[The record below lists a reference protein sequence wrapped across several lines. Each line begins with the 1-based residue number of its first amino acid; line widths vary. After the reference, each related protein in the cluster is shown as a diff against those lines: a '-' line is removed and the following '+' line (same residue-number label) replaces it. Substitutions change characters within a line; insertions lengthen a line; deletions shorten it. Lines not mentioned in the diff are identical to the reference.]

1 MFFLLNLGMN
11 VLFIYILAA
20 LLPAIIL
27 MRYIYSKD
35 TYEKEPASL
44 LWSCVLNG
52 VLAALVSIILEMI
65 GTSIVGS
72 FVDQN
77 SETYSIVTAFL
88 VVAVVEEGTK
98 FFFNYRRTWRDPNFN
113 YTFDAIVYSTFT
125 SLGFAAFENIEYVF
139 QYGLSV
145 ALPRAVLSVPG
156 HCGFAVVFGY
166 FYGRAKT
173 AELNGDT
180 SGRTAN
186 LIAGYVSAVLL
197 HGFYDSCAMI
207 NTATSNVLFVISVV
221 VMYIV
226 IIHLIRKESRD
237 NTYV

>member
-1 MFFLLNLGMN
+1 MFFLLNLGMS
-11 VLFIYILAA
+11 VLLIYVLAA
-20 LLPAIIL
+20 LLPAIFL
-27 MRYIYSKD
+27 MKYIYDRD
-35 TYEKEPASL
+35 TYEKEPPRL

-65 GTSIVGS
+65 GESIVGS

-77 SETYSIVTAFL
+77 SEVYSIVTAFL
-88 VVAVVEEGTK
+88 VVAVVEEGMK
-98 FFFNYRRTWRDPNFN
+98 FFFNYRRTWNDPNFN

-173 AELNGDT
+173 AERNGDH
-180 SGRTAN
+180 SGKVTN
-186 LIAGYVSAVLL
+186 LVVGYLAAILL

-207 NTATSNVLFVISVV
+207 NTTTSHVLFIIFVI
-221 VMYIV
+221 VMYIA
-226 IIHLIRKESRD
+226 IIRLIKKESEA

>member
-98 FFFNYRRTWRDPNFN
+98 FFFN

-207 NTATSNVLFVISVV
+207 NTATSNVLFVIFVV